1 MRNAT
6 PTLGPIS
13 WTRRLLPAAI
23 ALGLVLALVFAF
35 SRTATAQSGFA
46 QSNVNPL
53 AFGNIYPVT
62 GDYVVAG
69 AYGMDT
75 NIANGFTTG
84 TINVPDANP
93 ATGKPNPGI
102 TGRMAVPVG
111 ADIVLA
117 VLYWQ
122 TVEKIGV
129 TPGGPGSG
137 QNGTFRPLFTPLGK
151 NQPRYPISGVDLM
164 PQSTVS
170 FSNGGCTGGST
181 GKVVRTYRADVR
193 GYLPQVQ
200 GKVSANGS
208 YEVRLPSSGSTTP
221 ITLGATLV
229 IIYRVLDQAV
239 PPNMVTIFDG
249 SFAPGN
255 TLLTMTQTIGP
266 FYDATHDDKVRV
278 SRVTQIVGSG
288 HSNKFETAFL
298 NGVALP
304 PLYASGQ
311 PFPGYYGGF
320 DNTTWTFDANK
331 TYVNLTNPVNGGD
344 SYATSLVAPA
354 TSQQGCVSW
363 GAIIFSTTFQ
373 SSDGDGLADVWKAP
387 PNSPG
392 RPGYCDASVNGGV
405 CIPGSPSWVDLPRAK
420 PGQRD
425 VFMQLDYMCSTAD
438 GSTCDGRYSFDPR
451 LAVDV
456 ADGRNAVQKVVDS
469 FADVDAKGTRLNLH
483 RPINL
488 HVIPGNAIPEPT
500 CLDAN
505 NNNVLCGFHNQPGAV
520 GWPGGIL
527 FLQNQLV
534 DPTGNA
540 SVCTSLPT
548 PANCGPRLQQAK
560 NISHHYGVFAH
571 SVGLPQWTLGGG
583 SLTSVVQVDPKTVE
597 FTTSTPHGLT
607 NDPSCANDNNG
618 LGRVT
623 VAFAISNANLNE
635 TFCVT
640 VTGPKTFR
648 IPAAG
653 PTNFTYTAVTD
664 PNLVVAP
671 GQTGTISGFSDKGGQ
686 HSLFTLGNWGDD
698 GKSWQVVAGTL
709 MHEIGHELGLGHG
722 GGDDINC
729 KANYQS
735 VMSYSRQ
742 VDLLDKFTGFDQNG
756 NPVLTQVVDYSGQV
770 LNTLNEGVSV
780 ISNPFTI
787 TPNYFTANWYLPTV
801 VGSPATQ
808 HCDGTLKT
816 PAERMSRVTDVTS
829 ALNWAAGQDINFD
842 GKPNE
847 LLQGF
852 DDWNSGINLPQGPAT
867 GVFSSAGGV
876 GAIGGLGGVG
886 LVGGNGGV
894 GIVGGSGGVG
904 AIGGLGGVGIT
915 GGNGGV
921 GAVGGLGGVG
931 AVGGNGGVGV
941 IGGNGGVPELT
952 QSTANSIT
960 RVPQRL
966 TATEGVSPRT
976 ITLDWFRPNFGQIG
990 AYNVYRS
997 EAGGAFTFL
1006 KTVPVVNNPP
1016 EITTTDTVTCD
1027 PGGFRYEVSALLAP
1041 DNTQESQR
1049 SNIAPA
1055 ANQPLVTG
1063 CYALTGG
1070 NATLQVTGFSTPAA
1084 GATFIQGDTVS
1095 ITGTVNDD
1103 FYAAN
1108 GVVPNASPAKLIA
1121 IGPLPHDGACPTLA
1135 SVPVFLNGNYPPG
1148 TFAILSPGIT
1158 VTNSQFAF
1166 NWNTTPFL
1174 AGCWV
1179 IEADFDSGQVERT
1192 EVQLDIFVS
1201 DSAPYMT
1208 TTTLPDGVVG
1218 TAYNNAL
1225 HEAGGVG
1232 PFTWTVVSG
1241 SLPPGFS
1248 VQPISASGVLSGT
1261 PTAPGIYK
1269 FAVQITDSVGNF
1281 SQPTQLTL
1289 RVADAVFGD
1298 LVVVDGS
1305 PSANPL
1311 SGTLLRITPTG
1322 TTATIAAITTGSP
1335 TGVAVDATTGNIYA
1349 AVAPVGANGTPG
1361 VTQVTRFGT
1370 VNNFVSGGVLQ
1381 SPVAVAV
1388 DSAGNVY
1395 VGDNKADKIYKYN
1408 SAGAQVDGSGNPT
1421 ASAFATLPA
1430 SPNDLQDIRM
1440 TFDSTGNL
1448 IVASDDIGDV
1458 SGQVEVDKIDA
1469 TGAVTSL
1476 YNTTTNAALN
1486 ATLTYSL
1493 TAASAA
1499 SGGNTTYTGTFSP
1512 ILSAGSAVTIS
1523 GFTNGANNGA
1533 FTVVSC
1539 TSTTLVV
1546 NNPNGV
1552 AETNPGTA
1560 TVQQPIGTVGGI
1572 AVFAD
1577 GSIDVADFSAQAIF
1591 KITSPGAAGMAIMT
1605 ATGPTAALCCN
1616 LSGMANPPSQVN
1628 TALYAT
1634 VNFFT
1639 QLQLAVPET
1648 SSITTVFSGAPLTF
1662 PNDVAWYDLS
1672 AIRIDSLNLSSTTQ
1686 SIGGAT
1692 IPYTAALFNGT
1703 GATVSSVLVQAYI
1716 NQGSASRAA
1725 GGAVVSCAQVL
1736 GDLPAGVCNFNFSV
1750 SASNSNAGTGILVPG
1765 NATAR
1770 FELRN
1775 NNTLFSVFTV
1785 PVTLQ

>member
-1 MRNAT
+1 MRNTTA
-6 PTLGPIS
+6 TLGPIS
-13 WTRRLLPAAI
+13 WGRRFMPATAAMLL
-23 ALGLVLALVFAF
+23 LLALALAFARLA
-35 SRTATAQSGFA
+35 SAQNAGAQS
-46 QSNVNPL
+46 PL
-53 AFGNIYPVT
+53 SFGNLYPVT

-84 TINVPDANP
+84 IINVPDANP

-102 TGRMAVPVG
+102 TGRMAVPAG

-117 VLYWQ
+117 VVYWQ
-122 TVEKIGV
+122 TVEKVGV

-137 QNGTFRPLFTPLGK
+137 QNGTFRPLSTPLGK

-200 GKVSANGS
+200 GKVSVNGS
-208 YEVRLPSSGSTTP
+208 YEVRLPSSSSTTP

-229 IIYRVLDQAV
+229 IIYRVLDRTA
-239 PPNMVTIFDG
+239 PPNMIMIVDG
-249 SFAPGN
+249 AFAPGN
-255 TLLTMTQTIGP
+255 ILLSMSQTMGP
-266 FYDATHDDKVRV
+266 FYDARHDDKLRV

-288 HSNKFETAFL
+288 HSNKFENAFL
-298 NGVALP
+298 NGVLLP
-304 PLYASGQ
+304 PLFASGQ
-311 PFPGYYGGF
+311 PFPGYYGGW

-344 SYATSLVAPA
+344 SSAISTVTPT

-363 GAIIFSTTFQ
+363 GAIIFSTTYQ
-373 SSDGDGLADVWKAP
+373 NSDGDGLADAWKAP
-387 PNSPG
+387 PISANNPNG
-392 RPGYCDASVNGGV
+392 VPGYCDASVNGGF
-405 CIPGSPSWVDLPRAK
+405 CAAGSSSWVDLTGARLGNALNPH
-420 PGQRD
+420 PD
-425 VFMQLDYMCSTAD
+425 IFVQLDYMCSTTD

-451 LAVDV
+451 LAVDP
-456 ADGRNAVQKVVDS
+456 ADGRNAVKKVVDS
-469 FADVDAKGTRLNLH
+469 FADVDATGKRLNLH
-483 RPINL
+483 QPINL
-488 HVIPGNAIPEPT
+488 HVIIGNAIPEPT
-500 CLDAN
+500 CSDAN
-505 NNNVLCGFHNQPGAV
+505 NNNVLCGFANQPGAV

-534 DPTGNA
+534 DPLGNA
-540 SVCTSLPT
+540 CTIPIA
-548 PANCGPRLQQAK
+548 ANCGPRLQQAK

-571 SVGLPQWTLGGG
+571 SLGLPQWTLGDG
-583 SLTSVVQVDPKTVE
+583 SLTSVVQVDKNTVK
-597 FTTSTPHGLT
+597 FTTSTPHGLM
-607 NDPSCANDNNG
+607 NDPVCANDNNG

-640 VTGPKTFR
+640 VTGPNTFTV
-648 IPAAG
+648 PAAG
-653 PTNFTYTAVTD
+653 SANFTYTAATD

-698 GKSWQVVAGTL
+698 GKSWQVIAGTL
-709 MHEIGHELGLGHG
+709 AHEIGHELGLGHG

-729 KANYQS
+729 KNNYQS

-742 VDLLDKFTGFDQNG
+742 VDLLDKFAGFDQNG

-770 LNTLNEGVSV
+770 LDTLNKGISV
-780 ISNPFTI
+780 NSNPFTI
-787 TPNYFTANWYLPTV
+787 VPTYFTTTWYLPTA

-808 HCDGTLKT
+808 HCNGTLIT
-816 PAERMSRVTDVTS
+816 DGAMMSRVTDVTS
-829 ALNWAAGQDINFD
+829 ALNWTMGQDINFD
-842 GKPNE
+842 GNNNE
-847 LLQGF
+847 LLRGS
-852 DDWNSGINLPQGPAT
+852 DDWNSVLNLPQGPAT

-876 GAIGGLGGVG
+876 GAVGGLGGVG
-886 LVGGNGGV
+886 LIGGSGGV
-894 GIVGGSGGVG
+894 GVVGGSGGVG
-904 AIGGLGGVGIT
+904 AIGGLGGVGLT

-941 IGGNGGVPELT
+941 VGGSGGVPELT
-952 QSTANSIT
+952 SGAANSVT

-966 TATEGVSPRT
+966 SATEGVSPRT
-976 ITLDWFRPNFGQIG
+976 ITLHWFRPNFGQIG

-997 EAGGAFTFL
+997 KNGGAFTFL
-1006 KTVPVVNNPP
+1006 KQVPVVGNPQ

-1027 PGGFRYEVSALLAP
+1027 PDPVGFRYEVSALLAP
-1041 DNTQESQR
+1041 ANTQESQR
-1049 SNIAPA
+1049 SNIAPLA
-1055 ANQPLVTG
+1055 GANPLTG

-1084 GATFIQGDTVS
+1084 GATFIQGDTVP

-1103 FYAAN
+1103 FYATN
-1108 GVVPNASPAKLIA
+1108 GVVPNATPATLIA
-1121 IGPLPHDGACPTLA
+1121 IGPLLHDGACPSLA
-1135 SVPVFLNGNYPPG
+1135 SVPVFLNNPGSYPPG
-1148 TFAILSPGIT
+1148 TFAILSPGLT

-1166 NWNTTPFL
+1166 NWNTRPFL

-1218 TAYNNAL
+1218 SAYSNTL
-1225 HEAGGVG
+1225 QEAGGVG
-1232 PFTWTVVSG
+1232 PFAWAVVSG
-1241 SLPPGFS
+1241 ALAPGTTLG
-1248 VQPISASGVLSGT
+1248 ALSGTISGT
-1261 PTAPGIYK
+1261 PTAPGIYN
-1269 FAVQITDSVGNF
+1269 FTVQITDSVANF

-1289 RVADAVFGD
+1289 RVADALFGD

-1311 SGTLLRITPTG
+1311 AGTLLRITPTG
-1322 TTATIAAITTGSP
+1322 TTGTIAAITTGSP
-1335 TGVAVDATTGNIYA
+1335 TGVAVDAATGNIYA
-1349 AVAPVGANGTPG
+1349 AVAPVGLNGTPG

-1408 SAGAQVDGSGNPT
+1408 SAGTQVDANGAATANPF
-1421 ASAFATLPA
+1421 ASLPV

-1440 TFDSTGNL
+1440 TFDSAGNL
-1448 IVASDDIGDV
+1448 IVASDSIGDA

-1512 ILSAGSAVTIS
+1512 ILTSGSLVTIS
-1523 GFTNGANNGA
+1523 GFTNGGNNGVA
-1533 FTVVSC
+1533 FSVVSC

-1546 NNPNGV
+1546 NNPSGV

-1560 TVQQPIGTVGGI
+1560 TVQRPIGTVGGI

-1591 KITSPGAAGMAIMT
+1591 KITSPGAAGMAIVT
-1605 ATGPTAALCCN
+1605 AVGPTAALCCN
-1616 LSGMANPPSQVN
+1616 LTGMANPPSQVN
-1628 TALYAT
+1628 TTLFAT

-1639 QLQLAVPET
+1639 RLQLAVPET
-1648 SSITTVFSGAPLTF
+1648 STVTTVLSGAPLTF
-1662 PNDVAWYDLS
+1662 PNDVAWYDFK
-1672 AIRIDSLNLSSTTQ
+1672 
-1686 SIGGAT
+1686 
-1692 IPYTAALFNGT
+1692 P
-1703 GATVSSVLVQAYI
+1703 
-1716 NQGSASRAA
+1716 
-1725 GGAVVSCAQVL
+1725 
-1736 GDLPAGVCNFNFSV
+1736 
-1750 SASNSNAGTGILVPG
+1750 
-1765 NATAR
+1765 
-1770 FELRN
+1770 
-1775 NNTLFSVFTV
+1775 
-1785 PVTLQ
+1785 